1 MNTFGQLLRLTTF
14 GESHGMAVGGV
25 LDGFP
30 AGFRPDLEKV
40 RLWNSRRRPGSTP
53 LGTPRSEEDVAEFL
67 SGLQDGITNG
77 APVAFIIHNQD
88 IRPQDYEPLRQVFRP
103 SHADYTYWAK
113 FGLPPA
119 SGGGRASAR
128 ETAVRVTAGALA
140 LQWLEDKGVKIAAWT
155 EQIGNIKLSSLPEL
169 PSEEQVY
176 SFPSRCPDPIVD
188 RNIAELINDL
198 RAQGDSIGG
207 TVRCVATGLPP
218 GLGEPVYGK
227 LSAMLAWAMFSIH
240 AVKGVDFGTGFE
252 GLGMKGSEHNDPF
265 EMSEGVVRT
274 RTNHSGGIQ
283 GGISNG
289 MPLSFRVLFK
299 PASTISLPQE
309 SITLSGDTVRVQAQG
324 RHDPCVVPRAVPVV
338 LAMTALTLMD
348 AWLLHQARY
357 SIKTR
362 HASG

>member
-1 MNTFGQLLRLTTF
+1 
-14 GESHGMAVGGV
+14 
-25 LDGFP
+25 
-30 AGFRPDLEKV
+30 
-40 RLWNSRRRPGSTP
+40 
-53 LGTPRSEEDVAEFL
+53 
-67 SGLQDGITNG
+67 
-77 APVAFIIHNQD
+77 
-88 IRPQDYEPLRQVFRP
+88 
-103 SHADYTYWAK
+103 
-113 FGLPPA
+113 
-119 SGGGRASAR
+119 
-128 ETAVRVTAGALA
+128 
-140 LQWLEDKGVKIAAWT
+140 
-155 EQIGNIKLSSLPEL
+155 LPEL